1 MKTYQCDIVIVGAGP
16 GGSMAAKFCAAGGLD
31 TILIEKK
38 AEIGAPLR
46 CAEGVSKKWLTEV
59 GIEPDPTWI
68 RADMKGAI
76 IKSTQGTAFQLD
88 ESKAGNEVGYVLERH
103 LFDKALARD
112 AAEAGA
118 KIMMRTSATGII
130 RGADG
135 KIAGVKAKCMGEEI
149 EIRAKAVVA
158 ADGYESQVGRW
169 AGIDTT
175 LKLSDIDSCIQ
186 YRMCNLDVAPDF
198 CEFVIGSAAPGGYVW
213 IFPKGNGVANV
224 GIGVM
229 GSLCKKGADAKY
241 YLDKFIAEDPRF
253 AKAQILEIMGGFVST
268 CPGLDCAVD
277 DNIVLVGDAARI
289 IDPIT
294 GGGICHACRTGMYAG
309 KVLTECA
316 KKNDFS
322 KEALMP
328 YEKMWRDRMEDKLFR
343 NWMAKEKL
351 ATLTDDVIDDLI
363 KMISGSDIKEVNVY
377 NLLKVVKEKY
387 PQVVEGFED
396 LIPFLRNNRA
406 AKGAVC
412 SVPSLF
418 RLLW

>member
-1 MKTYQCDIVIVGAGP
+1 MNAMKTYNCDIVVCGAGP
-16 GGSMAAKFCAAGGLD
+16 GGSMAARYCAEGGLD

-46 CAEGVSKKWLTEV
+46 CAEGVSKSWLDEV
-59 GIEPDPTWI
+59 GIEADPTWI

-76 IKSTQGTAFQLD
+76 IKSPQGTTYQLD

-103 LFDKALARD
+103 LFDKYLARK

-118 KIMMRTSATGII
+118 KIMMRTSCTGII
-130 RGADG
+130 RENG
-135 KIAGVKAKCMGEEI
+135 KIVGIKAKSMGEEI
-149 EIRAKAVVA
+149 EIRAKCVVA

-186 YRMCNLDVAPDF
+186 YRMCNIDVAPDY
-198 CEFVIGSAAPGGYVW
+198 CEFVIGSVAPGGYVW

-224 GIGVM
+224 GIGVA
-229 GSLCKKGADAKY
+229 GQLCKGNADAKM
-241 YLDKFIAEDPRF
+241 YLDKFIANDPRLN
-253 AKAQILEIMGGFVST
+253 KGQILEIMGGFVST
-268 CPGLDCAVD
+268 CPGLDSAID
-277 DNIVLVGDAARI
+277 DNIILVGDAARI

-316 KKNDFS
+316 KTGDFS
-322 KEALMP
+322 KSALKP

-343 NWMAKEKL
+343 NFMAKEKL
-351 ATLTDDVIDDLI
+351 ATLDDETIDELI
-363 KMISGSDIKEVNVY
+363 KLVKTANLEHVTVY
-377 NLLKVVKEKY
+377 NLLKAIKEKF
-387 PQVVEGFED
+387 PKVVEGFED
-396 LIPFLRNNRA
+396 LI
-406 AKGAVC
+406 
-412 SVPSLF
+412 
-418 RLLW
+418 

>member
-1 MKTYQCDIVIVGAGP
+1 MKTYECDVVVVGAGP
-16 GGSMAAKFCAAGGLD
+16 GGSMAAKFCAQGGLD
-31 TILIEKK
+31 TLLIEKK

-46 CAEGVSKKWLTEV
+46 CAEGVSKKWLEEV
-59 GIEPDPTWI
+59 GITPDPVWI
-68 RADMKGAI
+68 RGDMKGAI
-76 IKSTQGTAFQLD
+76 IKSTLGTAFQLD

-103 LFDKALARD
+103 LFDKALAKD

-118 KIMMRTSATGII
+118 KIMLRTSATGVI
-130 RGADG
+130 RENG
-135 KIAGVKAKCMGEEI
+135 KLAGIKAKSMGEEI
-149 EIRAKAVVA
+149 EIRAKAIVA

-186 YRMCNLDVAPDF
+186 YRMCNIDVAPDF

-229 GSLCKKGADAKY
+229 GTKCKKGADAKY
-241 YLDKFIAEDPRF
+241 YLDKFIAGDPRLS
-253 AKAQILEIMGGFVST
+253 KGQCLEVMGGFVST

-277 DNIVLVGDAARI
+277 DNIILVGDAARI

-309 KVLTECA
+309 KVLVKCA
-316 KKNDFS
+316 ETGDFS
-322 KEALMP
+322 KKALMP

-351 ATLTDDVIDDLI
+351 ATLDDAVIDDLI
-363 KMISGSDIKEVNVY
+363 KMISSYDIKEVNVY
-377 NLLKVVKEKY
+377 NLLKAVKEKY
-387 PQVVEGFED
+387 PELVKEFDD
-396 LIPFLRNNRA
+396 LI
-406 AKGAVC
+406 
-412 SVPSLF
+412 
-418 RLLW
+418 

>member
-1 MKTYQCDIVIVGAGP
+1 MKTYQCDIVVVGAGP
-16 GGSMAAKFCAAGGLD
+16 GGSMAAKFCAQGGLD

-46 CAEGVSKKWLTEV
+46 CAEGVAKKWLSEV
-59 GIEPDPTWI
+59 GITPDPTWI
-68 RADMKGAI
+68 RGDMKGAI

-88 ESKAGNEVGYVLERH
+88 ESKAGTEVGYVLERH
-103 LFDKALARD
+103 LFDKALAKD
-112 AAEAGA
+112 AAAAGA
-118 KIMMRTSATGII
+118 KIMLRTSATGIL
-130 RGADG
+130 RGPDG
-135 KIAGVKAKCMGEEI
+135 KIVGVKAKSMGEEI

-169 AGIDTT
+169 AGIDTN
-175 LKLSDIDSCIQ
+175 LSLSDIDSCIQ

-229 GSLCKKGADAKY
+229 GTKCKKGADAKY

-253 AKAQILEIMGGFVST
+253 AKAQCLEIMGGFVST

-277 DNIVLVGDAARI
+277 DNIILVGDAARV

-309 KVLTECA
+309 KVLVECA
-316 KKNDFS
+316 KKGDFS
-322 KEALMP
+322 KDALMP

-351 ATLTDDVIDDLI
+351 ATLSDEVIDDLI
-363 KMISGSDIKEVNVY
+363 KMISQADIKEVNVY
-377 NLLKVVKEKY
+377 NLLKAVKEKY

-396 LIPFLRNNRA
+396 LI
-406 AKGAVC
+406 
-412 SVPSLF
+412 
-418 RLLW
+418 

>member
-46 CAEGVSKKWLTEV
+46 CARRVSKKWLTEV

-103 LFDKALARD
+103 LFDKALAKD

-277 DNIVLVGDAARI
+277 DNIILVGDAARV

-309 KVLTECA
+309 KVLIECA

-396 LIPFLRNNRA
+396 LI
-406 AKGAVC
+406 
-412 SVPSLF
+412 
-418 RLLW
+418 

>member
-396 LIPFLRNNRA
+396 LI
-406 AKGAVC
+406 
-412 SVPSLF
+412 
-418 RLLW
+418 

>member
-1 MKTYQCDIVIVGAGP
+1 MKTYNCDIVVCGAGP
-16 GGSMAAKFCAAGGLD
+16 GGSMAAKYCAQGGLD

-46 CAEGVSKKWLTEV
+46 CAEGVSKSWLDEV
-59 GIEPDPTWI
+59 GIKPDPTWI

-76 IKSTQGTAFQLD
+76 IKSTKGTTYQLD
-88 ESKAGNEVGYVLERH
+88 ESHAGNEVGYVLERH

-118 KIMMRTSATGII
+118 KIMMRTSCTGII
-130 RGADG
+130 REEG
-135 KIAGVKAKCMGEEI
+135 KIVGIKAKCMGEEI
-149 EIRAKAVVA
+149 EIRAKCVVA

-169 AGIDTT
+169 AGIDT
-175 LKLSDIDSCIQ
+175 KLALNDIDSCIQ
-186 YRMCNLDVAPDF
+186 YRMCNLDVAPDY
-198 CEFVIGSAAPGGYVW
+198 CEFIIGSAAPGGYIW

-229 GSLCKKGADAKY
+229 GKLCKGNADAKQ
-241 YLDKFIAEDPRF
+241 YLDKFIANDPRF

-268 CPGLDCAVD
+268 CPGLDSAVD

-316 KKNDFS
+316 KTGDFS
-322 KEALMP
+322 KKALKP
-328 YEKMWRDRMEDKLFR
+328 YEKMWRDRMEDKLYR
-343 NWMAKEKL
+343 NYMAKEKL
-351 ATLTDDVIDDLI
+351 ATLDDDTIDELI
-363 KMISGSDIKEVNVY
+363 KLVKTANLEHVTVY
-377 NLLKVVKEKY
+377 NLLKAVKEKF
-387 PQVVEGFED
+387 PKVVEGFED
-396 LIPFLRNNRA
+396 LI
-406 AKGAVC
+406 
-412 SVPSLF
+412 
-418 RLLW
+418 

>member
-229 GSLCKKGADAKY
+229 GFLCKKGADAKY

-396 LIPFLRNNRA
+396 LI
-406 AKGAVC
+406 
-412 SVPSLF
+412 
-418 RLLW
+418 